1 MPYVTGPHYGLVLP
15 KRLVKQIKDAL
26 QAQGGFDKR
35 LRIRP
40 LSKTDSFEGIAGDAA
55 NIQDDSFY
63 IPTTLR
69 VDPALDAADV
79 LRDLL
84 VSIGMLAHEANI
96 SLVSSVVPEPMR
108 ADGSFG
114 EDCGD
119 NGRGNPLARIVVQ
132 WLATLQEK
140 GLQTATDSLAGHHWT
155 YTIYPPLLVLVASDF
170 AILEA
175 ATGLNSSSI
184 EFASL
189 YKSLCENFKIT
200 HIALNAPIPAN
211 LLEKPNTEQITKS
224 QEHLE
229 TVKPPPL
236 NILRS
241 PTGLTPLHG
250 SFGPALPLNHTPT
263 DADFQSAFWCTARQ
277 NGIFQTWA
285 PRYTMFSRGNVKEKA
300 RILGL
305 DSLTEKRL
313 GRAIWEV
320 SAVDLYAGIGYF
332 AFSYA
337 KAGVGKIFCW
347 EINPWSVEGMRR
359 GAEGNK
365 WAVRI
370 TKSGD
375 SINIEKCERAR
386 VVVFE
391 ESNEYAAGRILEIR
405 DDIPAVKHVNCGYL
419 PSSKDSWETAVQ
431 VLDSSG
437 GWIHAHQNIA
447 KRDIEVRKAEI
458 VGIFEGLTRKRFGD
472 AKVECEH
479 VELVKSYAPGV
490 MHCVLD
496 IAISPR
502 SHV

>member
-1 MPYVTGPHYGLVLP
+1 MPYVTGPHYGLLVP

-26 QAQGGFDKR
+26 QAQGSFDKR

-69 VDPALDAADV
+69 VDPSLDDADV

-140 GLQTATDSLAGHHWT
+140 GLPTAMDSLAGHHWT
-155 YTIYPPLLVLVASDF
+155 YAIYPPLLILVASDF

-175 ATGLNSSSI
+175 ATGLTSSSI
-184 EFASL
+184 EFTSL
-189 YKSLCENFKIT
+189 YETLCENFKVT

-211 LLEKPNTEQITKS
+211 LLEKPNAEQITKS

-263 DADFQSAFWCTARQ
+263 DTDFQSAIWCTARQ

-300 RILGL
+300 RILEL

-313 GRAIWEV
+313 GREIREV

-337 KAGVGKIFCW
+337 KAEVGKIFCW
-347 EINPWSVEGMRR
+347 EINPWSAEGMRR
-359 GAEGNK
+359 GGQGNK
-365 WAVRI
+365 WNVQIIKSRDFVSVEKYEGARI
-370 TKSGD
+370 F
-375 SINIEKCERAR
+375 A
-386 VVVFE
+386 FE
-391 ESNEYAAGRILEIR
+391 ESNEYAAGRIDEIR
-405 DDIPAVKHVNCGYL
+405 DKIPAIKHVNCGYL

-437 GWIHAHQNIA
+437 GWIHAHENIA
-447 KRDIEVRKAEI
+447 KRDIESRKAEI
-458 VGIFEGLTRKRFGD
+458 IGVFQSLARKRFIE
-472 AKVECEH
+472 AKVDCEH
-479 VELVKSYAPGV
+479 VELVKSYAPGI

-496 IAISPR
+496 IAISPL